1 MAENDSKTVLTAFQ
15 TLRDFEQ
22 RSLIHAVGLP
32 EQNLGAGAWSGIA
45 FKLADANLVSEIH
58 DIVEILV
65 FPILTAIP
73 GSQSWVLGIANIRG
87 NLVPIIDLRG
97 YLGGEKTTIKK
108 SSRVLVVKQQEGGV
122 GLLIDEI
129 QGQRH
134 FIDDELSDDGHFDS
148 HMASPFITQ
157 EYRKGDEHWGAFDA
171 AKLINNSDFLKAA
184 A

>member
-1 MAENDSKTVLTAFQ
+1 MADNESEAVLTAFQ

-45 FKLADANLVSEIH
+45 FKVAEANLVSQIQ
-58 DIVEILV
+58 DILEILV
-65 FPILTAIP
+65 FPPLTGIP
-73 GSQSWVLGIANIRG
+73 GAQSWVLGIANVRG
-87 NLVPIIDLRG
+87 NLIPIIDLRG
-97 YLGGEKTTIKK
+97 YLGGEKTPIKK
-108 SSRVLVVKQQEGGV
+108 SSRVLVVRQQEGGV

-134 FIDDELSDDGHFDS
+134 FIDEELSDDGHFEN
-148 HMASPFITQ
+148 HMASPFISR
-157 EYRKGDEHWGAFDA
+157 EYIKGDVHWGAFDA
-171 AKLINNSDFLKAA
+171 ARLISNSDFMRAA

>member
-1 MAENDSKTVLTAFQ
+1 MAENESEVVLTAFQ

-45 FKLADANLVSEIH
+45 FKLADANLVSEIR
-58 DIVEILV
+58 DIVEILT
-65 FPILTAIP
+65 FPTLTTIP
-73 GSQSWVLGIANIRG
+73 GAQSWVLGIANIRG

-108 SSRVLVVKQQEGGV
+108 NSRVLVVRQQEGGV

-134 FIDDELSDDGHFDS
+134 FVDEELSDDGHFEG
-148 HMASPFITQ
+148 HMASPFVTR
-157 EYRKGDEHWGAFDA
+157 EYLKNDVHWGAFDA